1 MVELACFADK
11 RLREDSARLPCV
23 TCAQVQTVRV
33 LVLRLLGC
41 PEALVA
47 AATGVAGFCFR
58 VVGRTTFIVLTGHGY
73 KKCPFRGLS
82 VVEVV
87 VQPVAVVG
95 FTGIRV
101 IVRIVLVLLLHPSQ
115 AKRIRV
121 RTH

>member
-1 MVELACFADK
+1 M
-11 RLREDSARLPCV
+11 
-23 TCAQVQTVRV
+23 RV
-33 LVLRLLGC
+33 VVLWLLGC
-41 PEALVA
+41 PAAPVSA
-47 AATGVAGFCFR
+47 AAGVAGFGVRFVHWLWFPSPRGEFHVFPGGDDFGGC
-58 VVGRTTFIVLTGHGY
+58 HGY